1 MVEVPASNR
10 PGRSQLILSGARL
23 AARTANRFSHLAALA
38 LWLLCCNAV
47 LATEQLEE
55 TARQPAADTA
65 SGQLE
70 GPGKAAIASAHYL
83 ATAAGHEILQQ
94 GGNAFDAAVA
104 VSAALA
110 VVEPTSS
117 GLGGGAFWLLHRA
130 ADGFETMVDAREQA
144 PAAAYPDMFLDA
156 DGNVNRD
163 LAVNGPL
170 AGAIPG
176 EVAGLEHLAINYG
189 RLPLATSLQPAIRIA
204 REGFPVDEK
213 YQGMMKWRI
222 PVISKWP
229 AAAEVLLADGEVP
242 PVGHIIRLP
251 DLAWVLEQV
260 AERGAAGFYSGP
272 VAERLVK
279 GVREAGGIWTMQDL
293 AAYVV
298 KEREPIRTAYSG
310 YELITAPP
318 PSSGGIA
325 IAEILNVL
333 EAYPI
338 NNLPTVQRT
347 HLIVEAMRR
356 AYRDRAIYLGDP
368 DFVEIPVEMLTSQYY
383 ADGLRAS
390 IRPDRATPSSML
402 PGNEQIPEGT
412 DTTHFSIIDAD
423 GNMVA
428 ATLTVNLPFG
438 SGFMPPG
445 TGLLVNNEMDDFSA
459 KPGVPNAFGLIG
471 FAANEIRPYKRP
483 LSSMSPTF
491 MIGEDRRAVIGT
503 PGGSRIITM
512 VLLGILDFM
521 RGNEPESW
529 VSLPRFHHQYE
540 PDAISVEPDA
550 LTAEQIEALRAMGHE
565 VDVRDS
571 TWGNMHGVM
580 WNLRTGELTAGSDP
594 RGPSGKATVQ

>member
-1 MVEVPASNR
+1 MGKVQAADR
-10 PGRSQLILSGARL
+10 PRRVIVKSAARRVFVLLALVWVSLPL
-23 AARTANRFSHLAALA
+23 AA
-38 LWLLCCNAV
+38 
-47 LATEQLEE
+47 
-55 TARQPAADTA
+55 ADR
-65 SGQLE
+65 
-70 GPGKAAIASAHYL
+70 PGKAAIASAHFL
-83 ATAAGHEILQQ
+83 ATEAGHAILDQ
-94 GGNAFDAAVA
+94 GGNAFDAAIA

-117 GLGGGAFWLLHRA
+117 GIGGGAFWLLHRA
-130 ADGFETMVDAREQA
+130 EDSFQVMVDAREQA
-144 PAAAYPDMFLDA
+144 PAAAHRDMYLDE

-176 EVAGLEHLAINYG
+176 EVAGLEHLAKHYG
-189 RLPLATSLQPAIRIA
+189 RLPLAVSLQPAIRLA
-204 REGFPVDEK
+204 REGFAVDEK
-213 YQGMMKWRI
+213 YHALMSWR
-222 PVISKWP
+222 VDTVRRWP
-229 AAAEVLLADGEVP
+229 AGAAVLLADGENP
-242 PVGHIIRLP
+242 PVGHVIRLP

-272 VAERLVK
+272 VAERLVE
-279 GVREAGGIWTMQDL
+279 GVRAAGGIWTLEDL
-293 AAYVV
+293 AAYRV
-298 KEREPIRTAYSG
+298 KERAPIRTLYG
-310 YELITAPP
+310 DYELVTAPP

-333 EAYPI
+333 EPYPI
-338 NNLPTVQRT
+338 NQLEPVQRT

-368 DFVEIPVEMLTSQYY
+368 DFVEIPVEMLTSQFY

-402 PGNEQIPEGT
+402 AGNDQIPEGT

-438 SGFMPPG
+438 SAFMPPG

-459 KPGVPNAFGLIG
+459 KQGEPNAFGLIG
-471 FAANEIRPYKRP
+471 FEANEIQPFKRP

-491 MIGEDRRAVIGT
+491 MIGADKRAVIGT

-521 RGNEPESW
+521 QGNEPTSW

-540 PDAISVEPDA
+540 PDEISAEPDA
-550 LTAEQIEALRAMGHE
+550 FTPEQVEALRALGHE
-565 VDVRDS
+565 VEVRDR
-571 TWGNMHGVM
+571 TWGNMHGAL
-580 WNLRTGELTAGSDP
+580 WNLETGQVTAGSDP
-594 RGPSGKATVQ
+594 RWPSGRAIVK